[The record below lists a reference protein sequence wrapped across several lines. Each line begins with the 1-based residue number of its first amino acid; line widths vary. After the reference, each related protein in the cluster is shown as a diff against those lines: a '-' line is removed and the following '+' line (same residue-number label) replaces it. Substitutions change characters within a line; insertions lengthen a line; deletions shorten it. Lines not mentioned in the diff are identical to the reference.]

1 MIASI
6 KMGGD
11 EAANDEALR
20 KKIEEMN
27 NQKRLEKE
35 NEDALDGVGEETEE
49 EVEKDL
55 SSLTKDQ
62 LEQYERVNGVIQ
74 TLKS

>member
-20 KKIEEMN
+20 KKIEEIN

>member
-1 MIASI
+1 
-6 KMGGD
+6 MGGD

>member
-55 SSLTKDQ
+55 SSLNKDQ